1 MWTPE
6 REAVL
11 SPWRGAAGL
20 LLLCALPLRS
30 TRPGGYCGEGGATG
44 RASARRCLDFDP
56 SWLDLDTPWRCLGN
70 LFWWSSSSLLLGA
83 NSRWLA
89 RAADFGKVAAGTLR
103 DCFCL
108 LLLRC
113 SSFLSSGVPDLAV
126 ADRWN
131 CPCVMTMPRS
141 ASRLVQPHEPVR
153 GDLPLSSNHHHRSAR
168 TSRILESPLSSP
180 RIFACAKVSA
190 ASWMRSRTTRQAPQ
204 LACQNSHQNRQ
215 APAWI
220 NFSQ

>member
-1 MWTPE
+1 MGKEVPPAE
-6 REAVL
+6 
-11 SPWRGAAGL
+11 
-20 LLLCALPLRS
+20 LPLAGVS
-30 TRPGGYCGEGGATG
+30 TSTHRGSTSTPRGGVSGTCSGGLPLACCLVPTLVGSQGQLTLGKWQPALFAT
-44 RASARRCLDFDP
+44 ASAC
-56 SWLDLDTPWRCLGN
+56 SCC
-70 LFWWSSSSLLLGA
+70 GA
-83 NSRWLA
+83 PP
-89 RAADFGKVAAGTLR
+89 
-103 DCFCL
+103 
-108 LLLRC
+108 
-113 SSFLSSGVPDLAV
+113 LSSGVPDLAV